1 MAANPSIQLGTDGN
15 WAIKED
21 NLLAY
26 KKDGTRFFN
35 KEFNFTRGSLAT
47 FVDKDGLIKYSGVTD
62 TELVV
67 NGNFSDGTN
76 SWTPNTN
83 ATLSIDNGKL
93 KVAISGAASGYPS
106 QNITTVVGRKYKIT
120 ADAFIGTATKVSL
133 YSAAFG
139 FNDLTTDGS
148 YNFTFT
154 ATSTST
160 QIRLYVYGNE
170 SYGFWDNVSVKE
182 IQTDVP
188 RIDFTDDATG
198 HLLLEPQ
205 STNTVRYSEDFSNA
219 EWGQVGSPTLT
230 GGQLA
235 PDGTLTATKIS
246 GTIGS
251 SNIALGTS
259 SSTTA
264 TRTIYA
270 KTVSGTGT
278 AKLMSYYGNT
288 NNLFTLTEEW
298 QRFELTGSIST
309 GGPTFYIDFRDNSQ
323 TLSEF
328 IIWGAQS
335 EELTYATSYIPTNG
349 STATRNAEVCNN
361 SGSAQDFNSEEG
373 VLYAEVA
380 RFGSDTSFASIS
392 ISDGSVSNVI
402 AFKFRNLANQ
412 VAGRVAGASTSKDIT
427 VTTSDISQFNKF
439 AISYSTTSDIS
450 KFYINGVE
458 VGTISLAGLTVSGLA
473 TLQFNRGSSGGEEFS
488 GKVRNVQVFKRALSD
503 GELYLLT
510 VPQYQSYQ
518 EMATALNYTL

>member
-246 GTIGS
+246 GTIG
-251 SNIALGTS
+251 
-259 SSTTA
+259 
-264 TRTIYA
+264 
-270 KTVSGTGT
+270 
-278 AKLMSYYGNT
+278 
-288 NNLFTLTEEW
+288 
-298 QRFELTGSIST
+298 
-309 GGPTFYIDFRDNSQ
+309 
-323 TLSEF
+323 
-328 IIWGAQS
+328 
-335 EELTYATSYIPTNG
+335 
-349 STATRNAEVCNN
+349 
-361 SGSAQDFNSEEG
+361 
-373 VLYAEVA
+373 
-380 RFGSDTSFASIS
+380 
-392 ISDGSVSNVI
+392 
-402 AFKFRNLANQ
+402 
-412 VAGRVAGASTSKDIT
+412 
-427 VTTSDISQFNKF
+427 
-439 AISYSTTSDIS
+439 
-450 KFYINGVE
+450 
-458 VGTISLAGLTVSGLA
+458 
-473 TLQFNRGSSGGEEFS
+473 
-488 GKVRNVQVFKRALSD
+488 
-503 GELYLLT
+503 
-510 VPQYQSYQ
+510 
-518 EMATALNYTL
+518 